1 MGDESSDLLIFKLRG
16 GVDLEESAGE
26 AAPISAESSTDDL
39 PEEVTEPNPDVVVSA
54 KGLKC
59 SVHPWRDA
67 YAVCSRCGLP
77 FCYVDIAKK
86 NGRFVCLDDITAV
99 ETEDIEKNVSKNNFF
114 TDIGG
119 VFLIFNAA
127 YLLYLFYPQA
137 GVLYSNISIS
147 LTINGIVK
155 LLASYYYP
163 TLANFVAVIISLIA
177 GLMVMS
183 SGRRRIGIAVSL
195 IIFMLMSYEFM
206 NSSGVNYLILPMA
219 LVFMS
224 MVLLVLGNM
233 SAARAANS
241 LVDEEYRHV
250 EWPRPEV
257 F

>member
-16 GVDLEESAGE
+16 DVDLEESTDE
-26 AAPISAESSTDDL
+26 AAPVSAESSAEDF
-39 PEEVTEPNPDVVVSA
+39 PEEVTEPNPDVIVSA

-67 YAVCSRCGLP
+67 YAVCSKCGLP
-77 FCYVDIAKK
+77 FCYVDIIKK
-86 NGRFVCLDDITAV
+86 KGRFVCLDDIAVV
-99 ETEDIEKNVSKNNFF
+99 ETEDIEKNASKNNLF
-114 TDIGG
+114 TGIGG
-119 VFLIFNAA
+119 VFLIFNGA

-137 GVLYSNISIS
+137 SVLYGNILVS
-147 LTINGIVK
+147 LTINGIAK

-163 TLANFVAVIISLIA
+163 TLANFVAIIISLIA
-177 GLMVMS
+177 GLMAMS
-183 SGRRRIGIAVSL
+183 SGRRRIGIVVGL
-195 IIFMLMSYEFM
+195 IVFMLISYEFM

-219 LVFMS
+219 LSFIS

-233 SAARAANS
+233 SAVRAANS